1 MTEPEANEAVRDADP
16 SPWRPNWIALAL
28 AALVLVFAGSVGGWL
43 VARDDSSSFNDAD
56 VGFLDDMVQHHS
68 GAITLGFQY
77 LQARG
82 DGPMGHYAR
91 EIVIEQSQ
99 EVTQMN
105 ALLAE
110 VSDHET
116 IGDGVSMEW
125 MGAPVRTPRMP
136 GMATA
141 DQITELGSSHDLA
154 ADDLFSEL
162 MIRHH
167 AAGVAMADH
176 AAARGENSIVGRL
189 ARAMARVQRQ
199 EMAAMNAAR
208 ETLGLVPVS
217 TDPPSTHG

>member
-1 MTEPEANEAVRDADP
+1 
-16 SPWRPNWIALAL
+16 L
-28 AALVLVFAGSVGGWL
+28 AALVLVFAGAVSGWL
-43 VARDDSSSFNDAD
+43 VARDGSPSFNDAD

-68 GAITLGFQY
+68 GAITLGFEY

-99 EVTQMN
+99 EVAQMN
-105 ALLAE
+105 SLLAE
-110 VSDHET
+110 VDDHET

-125 MGAPVRTPRMP
+125 MGRPIRTQRMP

-141 DQITELGSSHDLA
+141 DQIAELGAARDLN
-154 ADDLFSEL
+154 ADDLFSDL

-167 AAGVAMADH
+167 AAGVAMADE
-176 AAARGENSIVGRL
+176 AAALGTNTRVARL

-199 EMAAMNAAR
+199 EMAAMNTAR
-208 ETLGLVPVS
+208 ATLGLAAVS
-217 TDPPSTHG
+217 TDPPVSHG

>member
-1 MTEPEANEAVRDADP
+1 MTDPNRAEPDVGATA
-16 SPWRPNWIALAL
+16 WRPGRVGLTL
-28 AALVLVFAGSVGGWL
+28 AALVLVFAGAVGGWL
-43 VARDDSSSFNDAD
+43 VARDDAPSFNDAD

-68 GAITLGFQY
+68 GAITIGFEY

-99 EVTQMN
+99 EVAQMN
-105 ALLAE
+105 ALLSE
-110 VSDHET
+110 VDDHET

-125 MGAPVRTPRMP
+125 MGHPIRTRRMP
-136 GMATA
+136 GLATT
-141 DQITELGSSHDLA
+141 DQITRLGAARELA

-167 AAGVAMADH
+167 AAGVAMADE
-176 AAARGENSIVGRL
+176 AAALGTNATVARL

-208 ETLGLVPVS
+208 ATLGLAAVA
-217 TDPPSTHG
+217 TDPPTSHG

>member
-1 MTEPEANEAVRDADP
+1 MTEPEANDAERDADT
-16 SPWRPNWIALAL
+16 SPWRPDWVALAT
-28 AALVLVFAGSVGGWL
+28 AALVLVFAGAVGGWL
-43 VARDDSSSFNDAD
+43 IAREDTSSFNDVD

-68 GAITLGFQY
+68 GAITLGFEY

-110 VSDHET
+110 VDGHET

-125 MGAPVRTPRMP
+125 MGVPVRTLRMP

-141 DQITELGSSHDLA
+141 DQITELGASHDVT

-176 AAARGENSIVGRL
+176 AAARGQNSTVARL
-189 ARAMARVQRQ
+189 ARAVARVQRQ

-217 TDPPSTHG
+217 TEPPSTHG